1 MIRYIDQYKE
11 EIKNKRVLLRV
22 DYNVPIENGKVK
34 DETRIIQSKETI
46 DLLLSMNCDIILLT
60 HLGRPKTEEDKKK
73 YSTKNILDYL
83 NEKNIFG
90 CKVEFIDNFEKKLN
104 YSGRKVYLFENVRF
118 FEGETKNSLELAKN
132 FSSYGDVFVNDA
144 FGSLHRVHSSVAGI
158 SNFLPT
164 YFGLLVKREIENLS
178 KFFNPMRPFTVIL
191 GGAKI
196 SDKLGLIKKI
206 KADNIIICGAMALT
220 IYKKMGKNIGKSLY
234 EDIDVSELLD
244 DRRIVLPD
252 SFVVTDENFENR
264 SVRSI
269 EVIEDNM
276 VAVDT
281 VVDEKMV
288 SIIKSSRMVFW
299 NGPVGIFEKGFN
311 EGSLSILEA
320 LSYVQGFRAVGG
332 GDTVRFINS
341 VAKQD
346 YSKYVDFVST
356 GGGATLEFLE
366 RETLEAI
373 EYIQN
378 NTVRG

>member
-164 YFGLLVKREIENLS
+164 YFGLLVKKEIENLS

-320 LSYVQGFRAVGG
+320 LSYVHGFRVVGG

-341 VAKQD
+341 VLKQD